1 MGTIYLVRHG
11 QASFGSANYDQL
23 SPLGFEQA
31 RVVGEHLKTR
41 IEKIDAVALGSMR
54 RHRETAQTALAAM
67 GLADVER
74 IEDTGFNEYAFEAIV
89 KAYRPDF
96 HDQSVM
102 KAEFEKHGDDK
113 KAFQQFFE
121 AAITRWTGGEFD
133 HEYEE
138 SWPDFHSRCGGAL
151 DRLVQHLGHG
161 KTALVFTSGGY
172 IGVTVQRLL
181 GLTVQQAFGFN
192 WHIANASLTK
202 LLYGSRGV
210 SLQSFNE
217 HGHLESA
224 DGRLLTFR

>member
-1 MGTIYLVRHG
+1 MGAIYLVRHG
-11 QASFGSANYDQL
+11 QASFGQANYDAL

-31 RVVGEHLKTR
+31 RIVGEHLKAR
-41 IEKIDAVALGSMR
+41 LEKVDVVALGTMR
-54 RHRETAQTALAAM
+54 RHRETAETALAAM
-67 GLADVER
+67 GLKTEI
-74 IEDTGFNEYAFEAIV
+74 IEDAGFNEYAFEAIV
-89 KAYRPDF
+89 KAHRPDF
-96 HDQSVM
+96 TDQAVM
-102 KAEFEKHGDDK
+102 KAELAKGGDHK
-113 KAFQQFFE
+113 KAFQRFFE
-121 AAITRWTGGEFD
+121 AAVARWIGGEHD

-161 KTALVFTSGGY
+161 KTALVFTSGGF

-181 GLTVQQAFGFN
+181 KLTAQQAFGFN

-217 HGHLESA
+217 HGHLETVGGA
-224 DGRLLTFR
+224 HLTFR

>member
-1 MGTIYLVRHG
+1 MGAIYLVRHG
-11 QASFGSANYDQL
+11 QASFGQANYDQL

-31 RVVGEHLKTR
+31 QVVGVHLKGR
-41 IEKIDAVALGSMR
+41 IEKVDAVALGSMR
-54 RHRETAQTALAAM
+54 RHRETAATAIAAM
-67 GLADVER
+67 GLGCEM
-74 IEDTGFNEYAFEAIV
+74 IEDAGFNEYAFEAIV
-89 KAYRPDF
+89 KAHRPDF

-102 KAEFEKHGDDK
+102 KAELARSENPQ

-121 AAITRWTGGEFD
+121 AAVARWTSGEHD

-181 GLTVQQAFGFN
+181 GLTAQQAFGFN
-192 WHIANASLTK
+192 WHIANTSITK
-202 LLYGSRGV
+202 LLYGSKGI

-224 DGRLLTFR
+224 EGKLLTFR

>member
-1 MGTIYLVRHG
+1 MGAIYLVRHG
-11 QASFGSANYDQL
+11 QASFGTANYDRL

-31 RVVGEHLKTR
+31 RAVGEHLR
-41 IEKIDAVALGSMR
+41 ARVGPVDAIALGSMR
-54 RHRETAQTALAAM
+54 RHRETFETAIASM
-67 GLADVER
+67 GLATEI
-74 IEDTGFNEYAFEAIV
+74 IEDTGFNEYAFEQIV
-89 KAYRPDF
+89 RAYRPDF
-96 HDQSVM
+96 SDQSVM
-102 KAEFEKHGDDK
+102 KAELMKSGNHQ

-121 AAITRWTGGEFD
+121 AAIARWTGGEFD

-161 KTALVFTSGGY
+161 KTALVFTSGGF

-181 GLTVQQAFGFN
+181 GLTAQQAFGFN
-192 WHIANASLTK
+192 WHIANASITK
-202 LLYGSRGV
+202 LLYGSRGI

-217 HGHLESA
+217 HGHLETA

>member
-1 MGTIYLVRHG
+1 MGAIYLVRHG
-11 QASFGSANYDQL
+11 QASFGSSNYDQL

-31 RVVGEHLKTR
+31 RVVGEHLKSR
-41 IEKIDAVALGSMR
+41 LKHVDAVALGDMR
-54 RHRETAQTALAAM
+54 RHRETAETCMAAM
-67 GLADVER
+67 GLDLPV

-89 KAYRPDF
+89 KAHRPEF

-102 KAEFEKHGDDK
+102 KAELAKTSDPK
-113 KAFQQFFE
+113 LAFQQFFE
-121 AAITRWTGGEFD
+121 AAIARWTGGEHD

-138 SWPDFHSRCGGAL
+138 SWPQFHSRCGGAL
-151 DRLVQHLGHG
+151 DRLVQHIGHG

-181 GLTVQQAFGFN
+181 GLNAKQAFGFN
-192 WHIANASLTK
+192 WHIANASITK

-224 DGRLLTFR
+224 DGKLLTFR